1 MAIVLKLHICILI
14 PISGSRC
21 VLTGGAMWLY
31 VFALI
36 INFASANEILSIIRS
51 IYHLEHEVSI
61 IRTWWSCSSTWRE
74 GGGCTNL
81 GLLMLNYQI
90 NWIVTLVI
98 CIESIEGELCQQGR
112 ERKGRRLI
120 FAGLCCVWIELHK
133 YIIPSSPSSILP
145 H

>member
-1 MAIVLKLHICILI
+1 MVLLQ
-14 PISGSRC
+14 
-21 VLTGGAMWLY
+21 
-31 VFALI
+31 
-36 INFASANEILSIIRS
+36 
-51 IYHLEHEVSI
+51 HLK
-61 IRTWWSCSSTWRE
+61 

-98 CIESIEGELCQQGR
+98 CIESIEGEPCQQGR